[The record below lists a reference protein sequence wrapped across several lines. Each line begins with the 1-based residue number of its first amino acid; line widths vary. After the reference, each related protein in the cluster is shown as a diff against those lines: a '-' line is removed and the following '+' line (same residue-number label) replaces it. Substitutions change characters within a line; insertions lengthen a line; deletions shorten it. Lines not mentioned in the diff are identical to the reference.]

1 MTTRSTC
8 SAYLEPQGYMSPSAV
23 GLLTH
28 RAKNSGH
35 GPVSARARIAES
47 PCAVGSLA
55 HRNLARNARRARL
68 PAAQRGTA
76 FAATILL
83 LLAAAAGQ
91 TLAAGVEFTQETLA
105 NGLQVIYAP
114 LHQAPVV
121 HVRVLYHVGSKDERP
136 DRQGFAHM
144 FEHMMFRGSAHVKPE
159 EHMKLIGMVG
169 GNSNAFTSF
178 DQTVYVN
185 TIPSSQLELALYL
198 EADRMASFR
207 VSDEIYRT
215 ERKVVTEE
223 WRMKQNRPYGN
234 MWEDFAKTA
243 FTKSHYRWTPIGD
256 MDNLRAAQA
265 AELQDFFNTFYIPN
279 NAILVIAGD
288 IDVAA
293 AKKLAAKYFAWI
305 PRGPDVKR
313 DNPAEPPQTA
323 QRQVEV
329 KYRVPLAKVMMG
341 YATAAYKSDDNYPL
355 SLLSTILGGG
365 RSGRL
370 DRTLVYGARPLC
382 VDTGAGNWTLEDA
395 GVFFVNATILAGRDT
410 GEVEK
415 ALTAAVQEVRENGV
429 TAEELE
435 KAKVQARLGLIRE
448 RETATSIAGTLGEE
462 ALIGG
467 DPDRVN
473 KELAKIDAVTVAD
486 LKAVAAKYLLPARLT
501 LLRVAPDPT
510 APSPAEN
517 LAAAAPSTRAIAAR
531 EVKFPEGYPAKP
543 PIATAP
549 PNPKFEKGTE
559 SKFGD
564 VRVIV
569 MPDSRLPLVN
579 WSLTMRRGSDSDPP
593 EKTGLAGLAANLV
606 RRGAGAMTFAQLNE
620 DLESHGISIEVS
632 AGGDTTRLSGS
643 STTDQLE
650 HAIQVS
656 RTVLREPTFPEDEF
670 AKRKEQLLN
679 QLRLDEESP
688 GRVAQDDLAEALF
701 GATPLGRH
709 TTPETAARVTLDDV
723 KALYR
728 ATYRPNDAVLV
739 ISGDVTVERGQEL
752 AKKLLAD
759 WSPAPLATVDY
770 GRRGDPEPAAKR
782 TIIVVDRPDGKQ
794 STIRLGIRAYDL
806 SNDVKFAGDLA
817 SRILSSGIDSRLGRS
832 VRAQKGLAYSVWA
845 MFRPGRH
852 GGDFMG
858 GTDTTIPSTADAIEA
873 MLKVFDDMRAA
884 DVTDE
889 ELSEA
894 KLRVVGGMVMG
905 MQTIAQ
911 QAGYRVEGILND
923 YPVDYYDKY
932 PSRVDKVSKGDI
944 RNVVDKFVRPDRM
957 VIVVVAPAAQV
968 KDQLSKLGEV
978 RVVPMPAKRAA
989 GPKEEPAKVK
999 PAA

>member
-1 MTTRSTC
+1 MTTR
-8 SAYLEPQGYMSPSAV
+8 V
-23 GLLTH
+23 GRLT
-28 RAKNSGH
+28 AAIL
-35 GPVSARARIAES
+35 V
-47 PCAVGSLA
+47 VLA
-55 HRNLARNARRARL
+55 AMAG
-68 PAAQRGTA
+68 QA
-76 FAATILL
+76 FAAADKEISPQSSRLDKQ
-83 LLAAAAGQ
+83 AVAR
-91 TLAAGVEFTQETLA
+91 VEFTQETLP
-105 NGLQVIYAP
+105 NGLAVIYAP

-136 DRQGFAHM
+136 DRRGFAHM
-144 FEHMMFRGSAHVKPE
+144 FEHMMFRGSAHVKAE

-185 TIPSSQLELALYL
+185 TIPSGQLELALYL
-198 EADRMASFR
+198 EADRLASFR
-207 VSDEIYRT
+207 VSDEIYQT

-223 WRMKQNRPYGN
+223 WRMKQNRPYGG

-265 AELQDFFNTFYIPN
+265 AELQDFFNTYYVPN
-279 NAILVIAGD
+279 NAILVMAGD
-288 IDVAA
+288 IDVPAA
-293 AKKLAAKYFAWI
+293 RKLAAKYFAWV
-305 PRGPDVKR
+305 PRGADVKR

-323 QRQVEV
+323 ERQVEV
-329 KYRVPLAKVMMG
+329 KYRVPLAKLMLG
-341 YATAAYKSDDNYPL
+341 YATAPYKSDDTYAL
-355 SLLSTILGGG
+355 GLLGTLLGGG

-382 VDTGAGNWTLEDA
+382 VDTGAGNWSLEDA
-395 GVFFVNATILAGRDT
+395 GMFIVNATVLAGRDPA
-410 GEVEK
+410 EIEK
-415 ALTAAVQEVRENGV
+415 ALTATIQDVRENGV
-429 TAEELE
+429 AAEELE
-435 KAKVQARLGLIRE
+435 KAKVQARLDLTHK

-467 DPDRVN
+467 DADRAN
-473 KELAKIDAVTVAD
+473 KDLAKINAVTVDD

-501 LLRVAPDPT
+501 TLRVAPDPN
-510 APSPAEN
+510 APSAAEN
-517 LAAAAPSTRAIAAR
+517 LAAAAASTRPVVAR
-531 EVKFPEGYPAKP
+531 QVKFPEGYPAQP
-543 PIATAP
+543 PIATTP
-549 PNPKFEKGTE
+549 PNPKFQKGTE
-559 SKFGD
+559 SRLDGL
-564 VRVIV
+564 RVIV
-569 MPDSRLPLVN
+569 MPDARLPLVN

-593 EKTGLAGLAANLV
+593 EKTGLAGLTASLV
-606 RRGAGAMTFAQLNE
+606 RRGAGGMTFAQLNE

-632 AGGDTTRLSGS
+632 AGGDVTRLSGS
-643 STTDQLE
+643 STTDQLDR
-650 HAIQVS
+650 AMQMS
-656 RTVLREPTFPEDEF
+656 RTILREPTFPADEF

-679 QLRLDEESP
+679 QLRLEEENP
-688 GRVAQDDLAEALF
+688 GHAAQDDLSEALY

-709 TTPETAARVTLDDV
+709 TTPASAARITLEDI
-723 KALYR
+723 KAFYR

-739 ISGDVTVERGQEL
+739 ISGDVTVQRGQEL
-752 AKKLLAD
+752 AKNLLEG

-770 GRRGDPEPAAKR
+770 TLPEPAAKR

-806 SNDVKFAGDLA
+806 HNEVKFAGDLA

-845 MFRPGRH
+845 AFRPGRR

-858 GTDTTIPSTADAIEA
+858 GTDTTIPATAEAIEA
-873 MLKVFDDMRAA
+873 MLKVFDDMRTVEVS
-884 DVTDE
+884 DG
-889 ELSEA
+889 ELAEA
-894 KLRVVGGMVMG
+894 KLRVTGSMVMG

-911 QAGYRVEGILND
+911 QAGYRVEGVLND

-944 RNVVDKFVRPDRM
+944 QKVVDKFVRPDRM
-957 VIVVVAPAAQV
+957 VIVVVAPASQV
-968 KDQLSKLGEV
+968 MEQLSKLGEV
-978 RVVPMPAKRAA
+978 RVLPMPAKRAA
-989 GPKEEPAKVK
+989 SPKEEPAKVK